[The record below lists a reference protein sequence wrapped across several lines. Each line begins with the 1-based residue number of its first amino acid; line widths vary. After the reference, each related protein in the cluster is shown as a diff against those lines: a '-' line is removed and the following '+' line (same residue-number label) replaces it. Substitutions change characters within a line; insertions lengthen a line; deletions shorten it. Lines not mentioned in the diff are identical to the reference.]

1 MNIFISFSGVI
12 RKEYA
17 IQFMEFFNYYGL
29 KVWYDHHELFLGD
42 NLSECIINKGLNKS
56 EYAVIIINKSF
67 LERSWPCEEA
77 KLLYKRF
84 MTEHDIT
91 LFPILLDLTKEE
103 LKESELKDFLKIKYQ
118 FLKTG
123 EAIENIGFQILNRI
137 FYDLVAQKKINDLD
151 RALAA
156 YKRLTLMNN
165 INIYNTLL
173 LINSFAN
180 TDYKSKSVLL
190 ICIIGFFNKN
200 PYDEIIKKI
209 SYKIYNNCHI
219 TFDIYKIIEAIFLIN
234 TNYLFYDTT
243 FDS

>member
-1 MNIFISFSGVI
+1 
-12 RKEYA
+12 
-17 IQFMEFFNYYGL
+17 
-29 KVWYDHHELFLGD
+29 
-42 NLSECIINKGLNKS
+42 
-56 EYAVIIINKSF
+56 
-67 LERSWPCEEA
+67 
-77 KLLYKRF
+77 